1 MATLKSW
8 FNQDFK
14 FYFCIFKL
22 LGKVLE
28 YGKNFLNSSSLGLFN
43 NDNSLKMYSK
53 YFPTLR
59 LLNLAVSTKLNNKAD
74 ASAPTSLK
82 HILCSFLKF

>member
-1 MATLKSW
+1 MAALKSW

-14 FYFCIFKL
+14 FYFWIFKL
-22 LGKVLE
+22 LCKVLE
-28 YGKNFLNSSSLGLFN
+28 YGKFFLNSSSLGLYN
-43 NDNSLKMYSK
+43 NANSLKMYSK
-53 YFPTLR
+53 YFSTLR

-82 HILCSFLKF
+82 QNNEFYL